1 MNKIS
6 INVEKENKMNNK
18 NHLDNKRQSKSGWRS
33 ILDQL
38 GLLLWKNYRLQI
50 RSIIGLAVELIIPAL
65 LAIILTPF
73 RSIVKSTPYPND
85 TVFDAFSLPDNFYPS
100 SDQKKLSIAYQPRN
114 ADSTLVQNI
123 MASVSRDFN
132 LTVMGM

>member
-1 MNKIS
+1 MNRIS
-6 INVEKENKMNNK
+6 INEENDLNK
-18 NHLDNKRQSKSGWRS
+18 NYLKSKKVPKSGWRS
-33 ILDQL
+33 SLDQL

-65 LAIILTPF
+65 LALILTPF
-73 RSIVKSTPYPND
+73 RSIVKSTAYPND
-85 TVFDAFSLPDNFYPS
+85 TVFDAFSLPNNFYPS
-100 SDQKKLSIAYQPRN
+100 SDQKKISIAYQPLN
-114 ADSTLVQNI
+114 ADSSLVQNI